1 MKTRSGIGDLKN
13 ENGEWI
19 SDDHEKA
26 NELNSF
32 FSSVFTKNENDNMP
46 EFQPNI
52 TSSVCDITITKQK
65 VESMLKLLNVSKST
79 GPDEFHPRFL
89 KETAVSI
96 ALPVTILFNKSLTEG
111 TIPQEWKLANV
122 TCIHKSGDKTAASNY
137 RPISI
142 TSILCRMLES
152 IIKTVLM
159 DHCNDNQIFSDSQY
173 GFRQRRG
180 CILQLLKV
188 FDDWSKFVD
197 TDTPVDAAF
206 LDFRKAFDCVP
217 HKRLL
222 MKIERLGITGN
233 LLKWITDFLSNRQ
246 QRVLINGISS
256 EWTEVSSGVPQGS
269 VLGPLLFILY
279 VNDLPS
285 QVSSFCKLFADDA
298 KLYKDLQNL
307 EDFEVIQNDID
318 KLCQWTI
325 KWLMFFNVNKCKIL
339 HIGKDNPQFEYQ
351 MEDKDG
357 NVKNLTVVNCEKD
370 LGVYVQDNLKFDQHI
385 SITVNRAN
393 RLVGLIKRAF
403 SYLDEETLLVLYKT
417 LIRPILDYGNLIW
430 FPTLKKDIRA
440 IENVQRRVTKILP
453 ELANLSYEERL
464 QRLSLTTLLYR
475 RNRMDMIQVFKII
488 QNIDDISMDGLF
500 EFSDSQ
506 TRGNSKKLKK
516 PRALKTFRLNSFCV
530 RTINKWNSLTDEI
543 VNSKTVL
550 CFKTKYDRY
559 MGNNKFTTNE
569 IY

>member
-1 MKTRSGIGDLKN
+1 
-13 ENGEWI
+13 
-19 SDDHEKA
+19 
-26 NELNSF
+26 
-32 FSSVFTKNENDNMP
+32 
-46 EFQPNI
+46 
-52 TSSVCDITITKQK
+52 
-65 VESMLKLLNVSKST
+65 MLKLLNVSKST

-96 ALPVTILFNKSLTEG
+96 ALPLTILFNKSLTEG

-159 DHCNDNQIFSDSQY
+159 DHCNDNQIFSDSQC

-298 KLYKDLQNL
+298 KLYKDLVT
-307 EDFEVIQNDID
+307 ES
-318 KLCQWTI
+318 
-325 KWLMFFNVNKCKIL
+325 
-339 HIGKDNPQFEYQ
+339 G
-351 MEDKDG
+351 
-357 NVKNLTVVNCEKD
+357 
-370 LGVYVQDNLKFDQHI
+370 
-385 SITVNRAN
+385 
-393 RLVGLIKRAF
+393 RL
-403 SYLDEETLLVLYKT
+403 
-417 LIRPILDYGNLIW
+417 
-430 FPTLKKDIRA
+430 
-440 IENVQRRVTKILP
+440 
-453 ELANLSYEERL
+453 
-464 QRLSLTTLLYR
+464 
-475 RNRMDMIQVFKII
+475 
-488 QNIDDISMDGLF
+488 
-500 EFSDSQ
+500 
-506 TRGNSKKLKK
+506 
-516 PRALKTFRLNSFCV
+516 
-530 RTINKWNSLTDEI
+530 
-543 VNSKTVL
+543 
-550 CFKTKYDRY
+550 
-559 MGNNKFTTNE
+559 
-569 IY
+569 